1 MINETLQQLG
11 FSPKE
16 IDVYLA
22 VLKKNRILPADVAK
36 ATNLNRSTVYSIASE
51 LKKRG
56 VLTEDLAGPVRYL
69 VALPPEDLVQLA
81 ANDERDLQKK
91 KKLIGEA
98 VNELQ
103 SFVAS
108 AVYTPPKI
116 SFITQEEINA
126 FLFKRSETW
135 NKSALKID
143 KTWWGFQDHT
153 LVENYKE
160 WIDWFWKNSFA
171 ADDIE
176 LKMLSNKSVTEK
188 EMKNAGYERRQ
199 IKFWK
204 HASEFTSSIW
214 VIGDYLVMTM
224 TRETPH
230 YLVEINDKHLAQNM
244 REVFRGIWKGL
255 DD

>member
-1 MINETLQQLG
+1 MIQTTLQQLG

-36 ATNLNRSTVYSIASE
+36 ATNLNRSTVYSIANE

-56 VLTEDLAGPVRYL
+56 VLNEDLAGPVRYL

-81 ANDERDLQKK
+81 AKDERELQKK
-91 KKLIGEA
+91 KKLINEA
-98 VNELQ
+98 VTELR

-126 FLFKRSETW
+126 FLYKRSEIW
-135 NKSALKID
+135 NKSIIKRD

-153 LVENYKE
+153 LVDTYRE
-160 WIDWFWKNSFA
+160 WIDWFWKSSPLHDN
-171 ADDIE
+171 IE
-176 LKMLSNKSVTEK
+176 LKLLSNKSETEK
-188 EMKNAGYERRQ
+188 EMKKAGYERRQ

-204 HASEFTSSIW
+204 HANEFTSSIW
-214 VIGDYLVMTM
+214 VVGDYLVMIM
-224 TRETPH
+224 TRENPH
-230 YLVEINDKHLAQNM
+230 YLVEIHDEHLAQNM
-244 REVFRGIWKGL
+244 REVFKGIWK
-255 DD
+255 DMKA